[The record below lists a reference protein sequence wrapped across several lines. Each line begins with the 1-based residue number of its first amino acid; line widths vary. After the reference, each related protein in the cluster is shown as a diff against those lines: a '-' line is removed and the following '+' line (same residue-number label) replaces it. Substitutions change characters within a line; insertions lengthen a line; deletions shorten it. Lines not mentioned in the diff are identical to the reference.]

1 MSGAS
6 NLYRELGVRP
16 VINALGHPTLL
27 GGNTPSVAVREA
39 MEEATTDYVEMIELL
54 DVVGERIA
62 DMLDVEAAM
71 VTPGCA
77 AALSLGA
84 AACIT
89 GADLEKIERIPDVT
103 GMPHE
108 FIIQRQLRVR
118 YDRALT
124 TPGGRL
130 VEVGEEERTLPEH
143 VESAIGPDTAGI
155 HYLAGGLYDHPDERA
170 DSVSL
175 EEIIDIAHSH
185 GLPVIVDAAGQVYPT
200 DRLSRY
206 PQMGADLVCHGAKY
220 FGAVNSSG
228 LLTGKKELI
237 DVARDHSFIG
247 FETKRIRSFGRTM
260 KMDRQSVVAV
270 YAALR
275 EWLGTDHEER
285 MSRYDLRLEPV
296 RRALAGIEGLEAV
309 DFPGTG
315 LVEGLRIRVD
325 RQSAGRSAEDVV
337 NELRGGDPKIW
348 VRQDGERGSFIIR
361 MTTVEDGH
369 EMVIAQ
375 RLREIFGL

>member
-1 MSGAS
+1 MSGTS
-6 NLYRELGVRP
+6 GLYRELGVRP
-16 VINALGHPTLL
+16 VINALGHPTTL
-27 GGNTPSVAVREA
+27 GGNTPSEAVREA
-39 MEEATTDYVEMIELL
+39 MEEATTDYVEMIDLM
-54 DVVGERIA
+54 DAVGERIA
-62 DMLDVEAAM
+62 DMLGVEAAM

-89 GADLEKIERIPDVT
+89 GADLEKMERIPDVT

-108 FIIQRQLRVR
+108 FIIQRQLRVI

-124 TPGGRL
+124 IPGGRL
-130 VEVGEEERTLPEH
+130 VEVGEEDGTLPEH
-143 VESAIGPDTAGI
+143 IEAAIGPDTAGI
-155 HYLAGGLYDHPDERA
+155 HYLAGGLYDHPDTRT

-175 EEIIDIAHSH
+175 EKVIEIAHSN
-185 GLPVIVDAAGQVYPT
+185 GLPVIIDAAGQVYPT

-220 FGAVNSSG
+220 FGAINSSG

-237 DVARDHSFIG
+237 DIARDHSFIG
-247 FETKRIRSFGRTM
+247 FETKHIRSFGRTM

-275 EWLGTDHEER
+275 EWLSTDHEER
-285 MSRYDLRLEPV
+285 LNRYDVRLAPV
-296 RRALAGIEGLEAV
+296 RQTLEGIEGLDAV

-315 LVEGLRIRVD
+315 LVEGLRIRID
-325 RQSAGRSAEDVV
+325 PQKAGRSAEDVV

-348 VRQDGERGSFIIR
+348 VREDDERGSFIIR
-361 MTTVEDGH
+361 MTTVEEGD
-369 EMVIAQ
+369 EAVIAD
-375 RLREIFGL
+375 RVREIVAS